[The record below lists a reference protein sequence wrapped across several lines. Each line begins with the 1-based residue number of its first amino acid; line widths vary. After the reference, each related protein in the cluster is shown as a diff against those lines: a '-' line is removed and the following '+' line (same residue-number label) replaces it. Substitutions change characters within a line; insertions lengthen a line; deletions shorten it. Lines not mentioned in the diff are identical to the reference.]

1 MHHGK
6 KFQLFV
12 SIRCGSLEA
21 CCLQYLGKQ
30 RDLVYLWV
38 VEPDLLDL
46 ETGGIVKG
54 TELKETPGNNLP
66 IFPHSSTDKKARL
79 EKFIYS
85 LKLPTVPTYLCTVSG
100 VFLPKPTTPI
110 SK

>member
-21 CCLQYLGKQ
+21 CCLQYLGKR

-38 VEPDLLDL
+38 VELDLLNL

-54 TELKETPGNNLP
+54 TELKETPGNDLP
-66 IFPHSSTDKKARL
+66 IFP
-79 EKFIYS
+79 YS
-85 LKLPTVPTYLCTVSG
+85 QYR
-100 VFLPKPTTPI
+100 
-110 SK
+110 